1 MAEGGQS
8 DNNRTFPAFSSEV
21 DKGPE
26 WKEERGRMLSFIVDK
41 LMEQM
46 SVEERDRRA
55 RGTINERYLYAP
67 DHELISH
74 YENLG
79 GEWTERM
86 KDQYRA

>member
-1 MAEGGQS
+1 VAEAGQT
-8 DNNRTFPAFSSEV
+8 DNNRIFAVSSPKV
-21 DKGPE
+21 DKSPE
-26 WKEERGRMLSFIVDK
+26 WKEERGRMLSFVVDK